1 MSKWIPYMCN
11 VSTERN
17 ILKFKIPH
25 NFYSLNDIKRK
36 YVLQGLA
43 STHQNMPKT
52 KFGNVKSAENKKP
65 SKNGT
70 YIIMLW
76 VFFSF

>member
-1 MSKWIPYMCN
+1 MSN

-25 NFYSLNDIKRK
+25 NFYSLNDIKWK

-52 KFGNVKSAENKKP
+52 KVGNVKSAENEMP

-76 VFFSF
+76 GFFSF